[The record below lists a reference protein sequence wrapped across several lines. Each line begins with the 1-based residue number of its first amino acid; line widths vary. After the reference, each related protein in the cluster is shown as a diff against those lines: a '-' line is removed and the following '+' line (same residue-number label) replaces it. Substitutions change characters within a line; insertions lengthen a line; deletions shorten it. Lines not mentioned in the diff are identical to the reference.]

1 MSANSP
7 RHVLRAV
14 PIVVPP
20 QPVIDRSIY
29 DSVAGF
35 IDVALA
41 NAPQG
46 DSKDAILWAKFE
58 NSADISDLSY
68 GDDWDLEGCSPPPL
82 LLVLGYVTGIQVWAI
97 PANGEAFEVLSW
109 RHGSVK
115 ALRIL
120 PTPLLCDNETSNEWI
135 DQYSHRRPLMAIC
148 DSSTNGVNVSSG
160 SSGSPSFCSVNFVAL
175 KSKDIV
181 KTIKFNNSIIEILAN
196 RSSIAILFPEK
207 VAIFDARTLDD
218 RLTITACNL
227 SPG

>member
-1 MSANSP
+1 M
-7 RHVLRAV
+7 RAA

-20 QPVIDRSIY
+20 QPVSDRSIY

-58 NSADISDLSY
+58 NSADISDLCY
-68 GDDWDLEGCSPPPL
+68 GDDWDLEGCAPPPL

-120 PTPLLCDNETSNEWI
+120 PTPLSCDIEIANDSI
-135 DQYSHRRPLMAIC
+135 DQFAHKRPLMAIC
-148 DSSTNGVNVSSG
+148 DSSTTGISG
-160 SSGSPSFCSVNFVAL
+160 STGAPSYCTVNFVAL
-175 KSKDIV
+175 KTKDLV
-181 KTIKFNNSIIEILAN
+181 KTIKFNNSIVEILAN
-196 RSSIAILFPEK
+196 RSSIAVIFPEK
-207 VAIFDARTLDD
+207 VAIFDAKTLED